1 MKFTSIPGLLREKS
15 RLQALFAKNR
25 IPHALLFTGGE
36 GSGKLA
42 LALAFSSLIQ
52 CKNPIDNEACGECD
66 QCNKTFKLIHPDIHF
81 FFPLSGGKEVSSLE
95 YVGEWRNAVL
105 SNPYLNSTFWQ
116 EKIEIEN
123 KLLNITATECRL
135 MVSQLSMTIYE
146 GHKRILFVWLPEYL
160 GKEGNILLK
169 LIEEPPANSIILL
182 VSENP
187 SALLPTIQSRCQ
199 TLPISPFIDED
210 IRHQLQ
216 DRGAK
221 DEKLIRNILS
231 SAEGN
236 LFLAIKML
244 EDQVNPQVEKMMQW
258 LRLCLKN
265 NAKGIQDWCENIANE
280 GRDGQRQFLVFGL
293 SLLEHILTYKVS
305 QQEFPAYNPE
315 DWKSI
320 KGLANLLEYSDIE
333 ILETLFTDHISFVE
347 RNAHAKILF
356 TALSINISQVLNKK
370 KVEMMEM
377 M

>member
-1 MKFTSIPGLLREKS
+1 MIFS
-15 RLQALFAKNR
+15 
-25 IPHALLFTGGE
+25 GGE
-36 GSGKLA
+36 GCGKLS

-52 CKNPIDNEACGECD
+52 CENPTDLEACGLCD
-66 QCNKTFKLIHPDIHF
+66 PCKKTFKLIHPDIHF
-81 FFPLSGGKEVSSLE
+81 FFPLSGGKEVSSVE

-105 SNPYLNSTFWQ
+105 SNPYINATCWQ

-146 GHKRILFVWLPEYL
+146 GKKRILFVWLPEYL

-169 LIEEPPANSIILL
+169 LIEEPPANSLILL

-199 TLPISPFIDED
+199 TLSVSPFTDDD
-210 IRHQLQ
+210 IRQQLISH
-216 DRGAK
+216 GAK
-221 DEKLIRNILS
+221 DEKLIRNII
-231 SAEGN
+231 SASEGN
-236 LFLAIKML
+236 LFLAIKMM
-244 EDQVNPQVEKMMQW
+244 EDQVNPQVEKMMHW
-258 LRLCLKN
+258 LRLCLKKN
-265 NAKGIQDWCENIANE
+265 SKGIQEWCESIADE
-280 GRDGQRQFLVFGL
+280 GRDGQRQFLLFGL
-293 SLLEHILTYKVS
+293 SLLEHILTYKAS

-333 ILETLFTDHISFVE
+333 IIESLFTDHISFVE

-356 TALSINISQVLNKK
+356 TALSINMSQVLNKK

-377 M
+377 I

>member
-1 MKFTSIPGLLREKS
+1 MKFSSIPGLSGEKS
-15 RLQALFAKNR
+15 RLQALYDKNR
-25 IPHALLFTGGE
+25 IPHALIFAGGE

-52 CKNPIDNEACGECD
+52 CEKPVNMEACGICD

-81 FFPLSGGKEVSSLE
+81 FFPLSGGKEVNSME

-105 SNPYLNSTFWQ
+105 SNPYLNTTYWQ

-146 GHKRILFVWLPEYL
+146 GKKRILFVWLPEYL

-169 LIEEPPANSIILL
+169 LIEEPPANSLILL

-199 TLPISPFIDED
+199 TLLVSPFTDHD
-210 IRHQLQ
+210 IRNQLLSH
-216 DRGAK
+216 GPK
-221 DEKLIRNILS
+221 DEKLLRNIVS

-236 LFLAIKML
+236 LFLALKMMD
-244 EDQVNPQVEKMMQW
+244 DQANPQVEKMMQW

-265 NAKGIQDWCENIANE
+265 NSKGIHDWCENLTEE
-280 GRDGQRQFLVFGL
+280 GRDGQRQFLLFGL
-293 SLLEHILTYKVS
+293 SLLEHILTYKAS

-333 ILETLFTDHISFVE
+333 ILESLFTDHIAFIE
-347 RNAHAKILF
+347 RNAHSKILF
-356 TALSINISQVLNKK
+356 TALSINIGQVLNKR
-370 KVEMMEM
+370 KVELMELS
-377 M
+377 